1 MLFRS
6 LLKLLRAQPEG
17 SEAALVLTLFLT
29 QQPCHFASG
38 RVENAR
44 VTAYGARNRNLSR
57 KGTTGADGRFAIE
70 GMYPCEYV
78 LEVEGLEL
86 EGRARVS
93 VPPRGALVSVGV
105 LSARAP
111 EGQR

>member
-1 MLFRS
+1 MGDGEVFVLDD
-6 LLKLLRAQPEG
+6 
-17 SEAALVLTLFLT
+17 VLT
-29 QQPCHFASG
+29 ASSSLEG
-38 RVENAR
+38 RLVGPDGLPVENAR